1 MGLFSRF
8 ERHMEN
14 GLEGA
19 ADKMFDAPISPVQIS
34 KKAEKAMRQ
43 EKMVGAGKQYA
54 PTLYTVLVNPQDD
67 QRLFGYYP
75 TLAGETETYLAAKAQ
90 EEGLLLDGQ
99 PLVRF
104 IVDDDL
110 KRGKFDIIAEMVS
123 APIIKQLRA
132 EEMARYGIGNS
143 RPVGAAQNF
152 EENNYR
158 HVTGAHSPAAQQQ
171 AARDAQVAA
180 RNGRQQQSQA
190 GQRQPRSAQRQS
202 QAARRPIAHNPQVGS
217 VPPVQ
222 AQPQA
227 PQYTPAAN
235 RVNDI
240 PSVRPDENELPY
252 VPENEIDRSIDYG
265 EYTFN
270 SEDFVEGRNHA
281 RSENEPIYESAPS
294 NRAYGSPAAD
304 QTQFIGSAAPRAAR
318 QTARPARLTNMST
331 NRIENLDPGTYT
343 MGRGADADI
352 AVSDINASRMHA
364 QIQAQ
369 PDGSWLISDLDST
382 NGTKVNGQRVASQIL
397 QEGDRITIGLTNYL
411 FTYRQ

>member
-8 ERHMEN
+8 EKHMEN

-34 KKAEKAMRQ
+34 KKAEKAMKQ
-43 EKMVGAGKQYA
+43 EKMVGAGKEYA

-90 EEGLLLDGQ
+90 EEGLLMDGQ

-110 KRGKFDIIAEMVS
+110 KHGRFDIIAEMVS

-143 RPVGAAQNF
+143 RPVGQAQNF
-152 EENNYR
+152 EQSNYR
-158 HVTGAHSPAAQQQ
+158 HVTGAHSHVAQQQ
-171 AARDAQVAA
+171 AARDAQQAARQPMPQPAPQPAYQQAPAYQAPAPQPRAA
-180 RNGRQQQSQA
+180 RN
-190 GQRQPRSAQRQS
+190 
-202 QAARRPIAHNPQVGS
+202 
-217 VPPVQ
+217 
-222 AQPQA
+222 
-227 PQYTPAAN
+227 AN
-235 RVNDI
+235 D
-240 PSVRPDENELPY
+240 LPY
-252 VPENEIDRSIDYG
+252 VPESEIDRSIDYG

-270 SEDFVEGRNHA
+270 SEDFVQGRNHA
-281 RSENEPIYESAPS
+281 QGSGAAPLYESSPS
-294 NRAYGSPAAD
+294 NVRQHAAN
-304 QTQFIGSAAPRAAR
+304 SAAATQLINNAA
-318 QTARPARLTNMST
+318 APASKAVRLTNMST
-331 NRIENLDPGTYT
+331 NRIENLEPGTYT
-343 MGRGADADI
+343 LGRGADSDI

-364 QIQAQ
+364 RLQAQ
-369 PDGSWLISDLDST
+369 ADGSWIITDLDST
-382 NGTKVNGQRVASQIL
+382 NGTKVNGQRVASQRL

-411 FTYRQ
+411 FTYRH

>member
-8 ERHMEN
+8 EKHMEN

-34 KKAEKAMRQ
+34 KKAEKAMKQ

-90 EEGLLLDGQ
+90 EEGLLMDGQ

-110 KRGKFDIIAEMVS
+110 KHGKFDIIAEMVS

-152 EENNYR
+152 EQDNYR
-158 HVTGAHSPAAQQQ
+158 RVTGAHSPAAREQ
-171 AARDAQVAA
+171 AARDAQAA
-180 RNGRQQQSQA
+180 QA
-190 GQRQPRSAQRQS
+190 Y
-202 QAARRPIAHNPQVGS
+202 
-217 VPPVQ
+217 
-222 AQPQA
+222 AQPQPGAYAPAAAPETMYPPAAAPRPAGHAAA
-227 PQYTPAAN
+227 PQPYPVPNDYDNAYGAADPYAAPAAAAPAN
-235 RVNDI
+235 A
-240 PSVRPDENELPY
+240 PL
-252 VPENEIDRSIDYG
+252 
-265 EYTFN
+265 
-270 SEDFVEGRNHA
+270 
-281 RSENEPIYESAPS
+281 YESAPS
-294 NRAYGSPAAD
+294 NGRAHGADAAAA
-304 QTQFIGSAAPRAAR
+304 TQFIGNAPAANAGRAV
-318 QTARPARLTNMST
+318 RLTNMST
-331 NRIENLDPGTYT
+331 NRIENLEPGVYT
-343 MGRGADADI
+343 MGRGADANI

-364 QIQAQ
+364 QLAAQ
-369 PDGSWLISDLDST
+369 NDGSWLITDLDST
-382 NGTKVNGQRVASQIL
+382 NGTKVNGQRITSQRL

-411 FTYRQ
+411 FTFRH